1 MTTRS
6 ASAGRPLSSILVLW
20 VGFGEWLPA
29 GSSKLGRRLDEADLG
44 IVSPIFHHISG
55 QHGML
60 AIFHIFQYRRR
71 TSLPLSSPCI
81 ALHELDTFKHSL
93 MIDRADD
100 REEIKQ
106 ATDLMR
112 SGILNFITG
121 QI

>member
-44 IVSPIFHHISG
+44 IVSPIFHHISS
-55 QHGML
+55 QQGML
-60 AIFHIFQYRRR
+60 AIFHIFQYQRR
-71 TSLPLSSPCI
+71 TSFPLSSPCI
-81 ALHELDTFKHSL
+81 ALHELDTFKHLL
-93 MIDRADD
+93 MIDRAD

-112 SGILNFITG
+112 SSILKFITG